1 MNDAFLQRCDPGP
14 GDGVRLAVKDL
25 IDVAGMITTGGCR
38 GVAEVATPA
47 AADAPCVA
55 RMRACG
61 ARVVGKTALNELAA
75 GADGA
80 NAWYGTPV
88 NPLDRRLVPG
98 GSSSGSAV
106 AVATGEAD
114 VALGTD
120 TGGSVRV
127 PAACC
132 GVAGLKTTFGRLPV
146 EGVLALAPSLDT
158 VGVLA
163 PDVGGL
169 ARALAMLEPGLRVP
183 QATPGRVA
191 RLRGLAE
198 APAVTVAVDAALDA
212 AGLVGVDVEL
222 EGWRAAADACR
233 QVILAEAA
241 EVHAALLRERPDGVS
256 APVRA
261 AFAAGAALTG
271 AERVELARR
280 RARWV
285 AEVTGLLDTHGVLV
299 LPTLLRGVPP
309 LGPPVTPGSPLVAA
323 TAPVN
328 LAGLPALSLP
338 VGGPAGVS
346 PASRVPVSVQLVGP
360 AGTEGALLALGAL
373 LEVAAGGGGGGRPA
387 RR

>member
-1 MNDAFLQRCDPGP
+1 MNDAFLERCDPGP
-14 GDGVRLAVKDL
+14 GPGARLAVKDL

-38 GVAEVATPA
+38 GIAEVATPA
-47 AADAPCVA
+47 LLDAPCVA
-55 RMRACG
+55 RMREGG

-88 NPLDRRLVPG
+88 NPLDPRLVPG

-114 VALGTD
+114 LALGTD

-132 GVAGLKTTFGRLPV
+132 GVAGLKTTFGRIPV
-146 EGVLALAPSLDT
+146 DGVLALAPSLDT
-158 VGVLA
+158 VGPLA

-169 ARALAMLEPGLRVP
+169 ARAFAMLEPGFRVP

-198 APAVTVAVDAALDA
+198 DPAVTAAVDAALAA
-212 AGLVGVDVEL
+212 AGLALVEVEL

-233 QVILAEAA
+233 QVIVSEAA
-241 EVHAALLRERPDGVS
+241 EVHGALLRERPEGVS
-256 APVRA
+256 PPVRA
-261 AFAAGAALTG
+261 ALAGGARLSG
-271 AERVELARR
+271 AERVELATR
-280 RARWV
+280 RARWS
-285 AEVTGLLDTHGVLV
+285 AELSGLLGTHGVLV
-299 LPTLLRGVPP
+299 LPTLLRGAPP
-309 LGPPVTPGSPLVAA
+309 LGLPVTPGSPLVAA
-323 TAPVN
+323 TSPVN

-338 VGGPAGVS
+338 VRWPAGVS
-346 PASRVPVSVQLVGP
+346 PTSRVSVSVQLVGP
-360 AGTEGALLALGAL
+360 AGTEGMLLALGAL
-373 LEVAAGGGGGGRPA
+373 LEVAAGIG
-387 RR
+387 